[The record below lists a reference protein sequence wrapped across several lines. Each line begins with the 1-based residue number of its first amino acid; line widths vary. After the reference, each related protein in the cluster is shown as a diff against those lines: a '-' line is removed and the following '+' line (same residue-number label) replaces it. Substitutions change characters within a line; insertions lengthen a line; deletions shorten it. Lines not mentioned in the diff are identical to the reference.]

1 MPDSGVILYRDGSH
15 NGTRGRVELASDGP
29 RVKITQGPPEGEI
42 GSAYS
47 GERMFVTFD
56 DGKVFETKDLRE
68 TDFEY
73 MLDHD
78 GKAKTM
84 EQVLTLPLM
93 SADYSIE
100 PGPDDSGE
108 AEFVREELER
118 PANAGG
124 MTTPIDLVIGQMTS
138 AVTLR
143 RAYFEKVFQVVDGRV
158 TFKKIAFRPA
168 RTCSLLR
175 DRDDYS
181 FQGFRQRFRKG
192 DGFETKDIPPQKALV
207 YIHGQHRDPL
217 YGISSLRTAY
227 SIFESKQK
235 IRFLWY
241 SFLEGQT
248 IPKAIAKHHTDDPDE
263 QDEFA
268 KQVASLKGGGVVGIG
283 PDQSVEAFE
292 SSGKGADV
300 FKQAMDYLSS
310 EMVGSVLAGFT
321 ELPSAAASGRGSNA
335 LSESQVDFYK
345 LSRLGVLTEMGAVL
359 TSYAVADLVL
369 WNRGVNASFPSFK
382 FKPPAPEAME
392 QAFELL
398 KTLAQAQQPVAVP
411 QEFIDMLTEKVAGY
425 LGINVDQVRKA
436 IEDRV
441 DQAPDTPV
449 AKIQAGVDA
458 ATILVK
464 QAQAANGSQPGAPAV
479 TG

>member
-15 NGTRGRVELASDGP
+15 NGTRGRVELAADGP
-29 RVKITQGPPEGEI
+29 RIKITTGPPEGEI

-56 DGKVFETKDLRE
+56 DGKVFETRDLRE
-68 TDFEY
+68 DDFEY

-93 SADYSIE
+93 NAEWVIE
-100 PGPDDSGE
+100 PGDGDSGE
-108 AEFVREELER
+108 AEYVRQELER
-118 PANAGG
+118 PANADG
-124 MTTPIDLVIGQMTS
+124 MTTPIDQVIAQMTS
-138 AVTLR
+138 AITLR
-143 RAYFEKVFQVVDGRV
+143 RAYFEKVFRVREGKV

-181 FQGFRQRFRKG
+181 FKGFRQRFRKA
-192 DGFETKDIPPQKALV
+192 DGFEVEDIPAQKALV

-248 IPKAIAKHHTDDPDE
+248 IPKAIAQAASPDPDE
-263 QDEFA
+263 QDEMA
-268 KQVASLKGGGVVGIG
+268 KRVATMKGGSVLGIG
-283 PDQSVEAFE
+283 PDEDVKPFE
-292 SSGKGADV
+292 SSGRGADV
-300 FKQAMDYLSS
+300 FKQAMDYLSA

-321 ELPSAAASGRGSNA
+321 ELTSAAGSGKGSYA
-335 LSESQVDFYK
+335 LSESAIDFFK
-345 LSRLGVLTEMGAVL
+345 LSRGGVLTEMAA
-359 TSYAVADLVL
+359 TISSFAVADLVF
-369 WNRGVNASFPSFK
+369 WNFGVAASFPGFK
-382 FKPPAPEAME
+382 FKPPAADAME
-392 QAFELL
+392 QAFTLL
-398 KTLAQAQQPVAVP
+398 QSLAAAQHPVAVP
-411 QEFIDMLTEKVAGY
+411 QEFIDLLVEKVAGY
-425 LGINVDQVRKA
+425 LALDVDQIRKA
-436 IEDRV
+436 IEKRV
-441 DQAPDTPV
+441 EQAPDTPV
-449 AKIQAGVDA
+449 AKMQVGVDA
-458 ATILVK
+458 AAELVR
-464 QAQAANGSQPGAPAV
+464 QAQFAQQAQGAAA
-479 TG
+479 